1 MNNQL
6 QRLTRL
12 AEILGRDRRYKL
24 EAYLFVI
31 EALHYELKRLGVD
44 SPDKR
49 KEDFVGVFDF
59 DRDLVNAYPLGDAS
73 KD

>member
-1 MNNQL
+1 GEF
-6 QRLTRL
+6 TKTD
-12 AEILGRDRRYKL
+12 ED
-24 EAYLFVI
+24 
-31 EALHYELKRLGVD
+31 
-44 SPDKR
+44 R